1 MLRFFYILSFFIY
14 LISYSQNLPDA
25 YHFSDNNQQLWRGG
39 LDINDG
45 LYSESNI
52 DTIFLYFDQ
61 ENYWNQLHDNYCDK
75 INISATMIYKN
86 EVFNEVGVRFK
97 GQTSYANTNGD
108 TGGGPGGGGPGGGG
122 PGGGGPGG
130 GNSVDTDKKSFNIE
144 LDWINNQDI
153 DGYETLNLNNCY
165 QDPSFLREF
174 LFEKFARNYIPAAK
188 VNFMQ
193 LMINDQNWGIY
204 PNIQQLDKK
213 HASEWFFDNECTRW
227 RAEDPSSEAP
237 GCGEPGSGGGGPGGG
252 GPNFGAGTS
261 SLNYLGEDTSSYVE
275 HYTLK
280 KSYIDNPWN
289 NLINACQVVDQVNDL
304 DEGDVYSV
312 LNQYLDLD
320 ATLWHLAIEII
331 FSDDDSYINKGG
343 MDYYVYYDVY
353 NERILPI
360 EYDGNTVFGNANW
373 SPFYHEDDVD
383 FVLLNKL
390 LSIQEI
396 RQRYLAHFR
405 TILMNAFDSDYI
417 DGEIDQYA
425 DMIDSYV
432 YDDPQKIY
440 TYDDFI
446 NEINTLKDYFSN
458 RSSYLW
464 SNSEISESGVEIL
477 NVEYYVGSNLF
488 VQPNSSEEVLVSVL
502 VDEAESLPDVNLY
515 YGTGLTGRFERV
527 EMNYGFSS
535 GIYTYSIPAQNS
547 GEYVRFYVETITED
561 GSRKYNP
568 EGAEHDVYIYQVKM
582 DDLVYIDSDIV
593 INEIMASNDVTVAD
607 EMGEFDDWVE
617 IYNKGS
623 VAINLS
629 NYHLSDDISVLGK
642 YTFPDVTL
650 APDEYFIVWADD
662 DEEEQGDYNHATFN
676 LSASGEEL
684 YLSDQNFNIL
694 DQLIF
699 GQQETDMGYARVPNG
714 TGNFIMQDPTFSAN
728 NEFNSSDIEIINPVK
743 HLVKTVDLLGR
754 EGTQLGFLIDCFD
767 DGTYIKKYVIE

>member
-1 MLRFFYILSFFIY
+1 M
-14 LISYSQNLPDA
+14 
-25 YHFSDNNQQLWRGG
+25 
-39 LDINDG
+39 
-45 LYSESNI
+45 
-52 DTIFLYFDQ
+52 
-61 ENYWNQLHDNYCDK
+61 
-75 INISATMIYKN
+75 
-86 EVFNEVGVRFK
+86 
-97 GQTSYANTNGD
+97 
-108 TGGGPGGGGPGGGG
+108 
-122 PGGGGPGG
+122 
-130 GNSVDTDKKSFNIE
+130 
-144 LDWINNQDI
+144 
-153 DGYETLNLNNCY
+153 
-165 QDPSFLREF
+165 
-174 LFEKFARNYIPAAK
+174 
-188 VNFMQ
+188 
-193 LMINDQNWGIY
+193 
-204 PNIQQLDKK
+204 
-213 HASEWFFDNECTRW
+213 
-227 RAEDPSSEAP
+227 
-237 GCGEPGSGGGGPGGG
+237 
-252 GPNFGAGTS
+252 
-261 SLNYLGEDTSSYVE
+261 
-275 HYTLK
+275 
-280 KSYIDNPWN
+280 
-289 NLINACQVVDQVNDL
+289 VDQVNDL
-304 DEGDVYSV
+304 DEEDVYSV

-360 EYDGNTVFGNANW
+360 EYDGNTVFGNATW

-623 VAINLS
+623 VSINLN

-662 DEEEQGDYNHATFN
+662 DEEDQGDYNHATFN

-714 TGNFIMQDPTFSAN
+714 TGNFIIQDPTFSAN
-728 NEFNSSDIEIINPVK
+728 NEFTSSDIEIINPVK
-743 HLVKTVDLLGR
+743 HLVKTVDILGR

-767 DGTYIKKYVIE
+767 DGSYIKKYVIE